1 MRVADL
7 DRDMTDVIPPV
18 GPEAMGVDTE
28 LLFRRMTEV
37 SRAMLGASPGAR
49 VLDVASGL
57 GADARALA
65 RAGAWTVGV
74 EPSARM
80 LALAR
85 GPRPVPRSPC
95 FVQAWCDALPFADGS
110 FDAVLC
116 KGSLDHFDRPEDAV
130 AEMARVARRRVVLA
144 IANFE
149 SAAFRLAR
157 AVDHLREG
165 WLGRDSVAGRR
176 IYDVPSDHFTR
187 YDPGLMRGHAARA
200 LIVEEMVG
208 VSLGWGAPGWVCLL
222 ARAPRHLARA
232 AVQALD
238 AGARRLPVWA
248 DVVVL
253 AGRPRRPATTSR

>member
-18 GPEAMGVDTE
+18 GPEGMGVDTE
-28 LLFRRMTEV
+28 LLFRRMTEA
-37 SRAMLGASPGAR
+37 SRAALRASPGTR

-65 RAGAWTVGV
+65 EAGAWSAGV

-85 GPRPVPRSPC
+85 GASTGPGSPH
-95 FVQAWCDALPFADGS
+95 FVQAWCDALPFADGA

-116 KGSLDHFDRPEDAV
+116 KGSLDHFDRPEEAV
-130 AEMARVARRRVVLA
+130 AEMARVARERVVLA

-149 SAAFRLAR
+149 SAAFRGSR
-157 AVDHLREG
+157 AVDHLREA
-165 WLGRDSVAGRR
+165 WLGRAGAPGRR

-187 YDPGLMRGHAARA
+187 YDPDLMREHAGRA
-200 LIVEEMVG
+200 LVVEEMLG
-208 VSLGWGAPGWVCLL
+208 VSLGWGAPGWARLL
-222 ARAPRHLARA
+222 ARVPRRLARA
-232 AVQALD
+232 AVQTLD
-238 AGARRLPVWA
+238 AGARRLPSWA
-248 DVVVL
+248 DVVVV
-253 AGRPRRPATTSR
+253 AGRPRRRATTSR